1 MKAFL
6 AVVLISLTVALLPRP
21 NITLQ
26 NPNLLYAAAM
36 YKTAVGDTDSALRLV
51 QRAEQ
56 AKKST
61 GAAHPSAWLTSNHRA
76 AIFTIL

>member
-21 NITLQ
+21 RITVQ

-36 YKTAVGDTDSALRLV
+36 YETAVGDTDSALRFV

-56 AKKST
+56 AKKSI
-61 GAAHPSAWLTSNHRA
+61 GAAHPSAGLTSSHRS